1 MIRKGTGLPGSLQ
14 WLHYIW
20 LTSVLRQVIWH
31 YLCSF
36 DYAAA
41 SEVKRT
47 DPVPVFTDAETHLH
61 SGPSSHKAGIPCL
74 WSSFPQEATN
84 STCELLYCEPSG
96 SWLILR
102 APAWKPAIAGVCV
115 CGGGSAIGT
124 SVLEENCDFSGE
136 HLHFFSSLGRSP
148 SRTGNMLC
156 LCPHFIP
163 SLEDTAKGLFM
174 NDEWMQKAS
183 WYRILSSDLIQL
195 SIYEPS
201 TALSSRCPSGHI
213 YLFLLLSLCPWA

>member
-1 MIRKGTGLPGSLQ
+1 MVFFPPRGHQLHLWTAVLWALRKLTHSQSSSLKAC
-14 WLHYIW
+14 Y
-20 LTSVLRQVIWH
+20 SV
-31 YLCSF
+31 
-36 DYAAA
+36 
-41 SEVKRT
+41 
-47 DPVPVFTDAETHLH
+47 
-61 SGPSSHKAGIPCL
+61 G
-74 WSSFPQEATN
+74 
-84 STCELLYCEPSG
+84 
-96 SWLILR
+96 
-102 APAWKPAIAGVCV
+102 
-115 CGGGSAIGT
+115 GGGSAIGT
-124 SVLEENCDFSGE
+124 SGLEENCDFSGE
-136 HLHFFSSLGRSP
+136 YLHFFSSLGRSP